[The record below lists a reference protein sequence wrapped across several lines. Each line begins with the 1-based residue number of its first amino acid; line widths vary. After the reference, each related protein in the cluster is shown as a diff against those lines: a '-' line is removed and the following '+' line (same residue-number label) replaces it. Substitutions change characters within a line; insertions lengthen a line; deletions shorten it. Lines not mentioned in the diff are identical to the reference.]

1 MYVHVCVCIHY
12 IYNIDYSIRHNI
24 SQLRISLRKQ
34 VFARGSLF
42 WDPFKIQGLG
52 IWKNETSTE
61 GHQSKNA
68 LLSWFTAMD
77 NQGLMLLGH

>member
-42 WDPFKIQGLG
+42 WDR
-52 IWKNETSTE
+52 
-61 GHQSKNA
+61 SKYE
-68 LLSWFTAMD
+68 
-77 NQGLMLLGH
+77 NQEITRSEILK